1 MAEILTLS
9 EFKKLK
15 PSLVES
21 PERKAFRHIM
31 RCHSEIVEEFRFS
44 KTRKFRADYAIPERM
59 ILIEFEG
66 IVSRK
71 SRHTTMTGYS
81 TDCEK
86 YNLAA
91 ILGYKVLRY
100 TALNFKQV
108 WRDLELI
115 TGTVHEK
122 V

>member
-1 MAEILTLS
+1 MAETLTIS

-15 PSLVES
+15 TES

-31 RCHSEIVEEFRFS
+31 RCHEGIVEEFRFS
-44 KTRKFRADYAIPERM
+44 KRKFRADYAIPEKM

-66 IVSRK
+66 IMIGK
-71 SRHTTMTGYS
+71 SRHTTVTGY
-81 TDCEK
+81 TRDCEK

-100 TALNFKQV
+100 TALNFREV
-108 WRDLELI
+108 WRDLKMILEN
-115 TGTVHEK
+115 EK
-122 V
+122 M